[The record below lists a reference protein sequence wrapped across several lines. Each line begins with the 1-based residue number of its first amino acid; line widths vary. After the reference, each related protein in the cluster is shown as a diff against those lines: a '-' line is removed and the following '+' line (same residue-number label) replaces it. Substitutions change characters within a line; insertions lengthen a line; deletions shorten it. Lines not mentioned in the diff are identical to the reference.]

1 MTMNTLRRFDGKALV
16 ELLRDKHNA
25 RGPVGV
31 VASFGR
37 DVLAHKDAGNYD
49 VEAIATTDDV
59 DLSDEVVLPGGC
71 DASYLLKNRKLFVDH
86 GYSIADAVGVLR
98 YWNPWK
104 PGEAVKGWKL
114 RAALLRNHPYP
125 APQAIMNM
133 IDAGGGIGMSIGF
146 EMLEGSEPTEQE
158 SLAYGAASYIIR
170 KWRCLEV
177 SFTAMPCNVSC
188 QTMTGMRDES
198 AAEKAR
204 LKLTQEDRRVL
215 SIVDRPRLKV

>member
-1 MTMNTLRRFDGKALV
+1 VVKTFDGKSLV
-16 ELLRDKHNA
+16 SLIRDKHGV

-31 VASFGR
+31 VGSFGR
-37 DVLAHKDAGNYD
+37 DVVTHKEAGNYD

-59 DLSDEVVLPGGC
+59 DLSYEVVQPEGC
-71 DASYLLKNRKLFVDH
+71 DASYLTKNRKLFVDH

-98 YWNPWK
+98 YFNPWS
-104 PGEAVKGWKL
+104 PAGVQRGWKL

-125 APQAIMNM
+125 ASQAIMNM

-146 EMLEGSEPTEQE
+146 EMLEGGTPTEEE
-158 SLAYGAASYIIR
+158 SKRYVGASFIIR

-188 QTMTGMRDES
+188 QTLTGTRNEN

-204 LKLTQEDRRVL
+204 PRLTLEDRRVL
-215 SIVDRPRLKV
+215 SIVDRPRLKIG